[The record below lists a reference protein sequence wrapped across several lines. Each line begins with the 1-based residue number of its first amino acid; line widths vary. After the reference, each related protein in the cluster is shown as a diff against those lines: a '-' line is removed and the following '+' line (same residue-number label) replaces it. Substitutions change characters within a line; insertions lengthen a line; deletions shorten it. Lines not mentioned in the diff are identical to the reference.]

1 MALRKA
7 GCRTMYVDGSFVT
20 TKEMPGDFDGCWDP
34 EGVDVEALEPVLLD
48 FSNKRA
54 AQKARYGGEL
64 FIAGSP
70 ADLAGR
76 TFLEFFQQDREGN
89 VKGLV
94 AFDLQA
100 VTL

>member
-1 MALRKA
+1 VLPPFDAA
-7 GCRTMYVDGSFVT
+7 GNLPPGIHWPTWREFIERFGT
-20 TKEMPGDFDGCWDP
+20 TPQRLQLIAGLK
-34 EGVDVEALEPVLLD
+34 EAL
-48 FSNKRA
+48 
-54 AQKARYGGEL
+54 L

-76 TFLEFFQQDREGN
+76 TFLDFFQQDRDGN
-89 VKGLV
+89 ARGLV